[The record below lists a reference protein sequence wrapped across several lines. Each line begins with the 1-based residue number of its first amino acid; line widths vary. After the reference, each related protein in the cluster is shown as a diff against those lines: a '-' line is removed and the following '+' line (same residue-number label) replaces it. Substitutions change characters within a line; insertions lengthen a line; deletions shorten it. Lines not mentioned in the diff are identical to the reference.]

1 MWKQKKAMRCHQME
15 GGRTARPV
23 LKQAGE
29 SQVKGREGKG
39 REGCEVEG
47 PTCRREDC

>member
-15 GGRTARPV
+15 GGRTAQPV

-29 SQVKGREGKG
+29 SEVKGREGKG
-39 REGCEVEG
+39 GV
-47 PTCRREDC
+47 